1 MASNRQPGYTTRLS
15 PAGRTAFNGIS
26 SARTIILGL
35 ARIIFSALPIATVSA
50 APISTLD
57 ALTKRHGLWSL
68 GHDDSDDP
76 DTPGTSM
83 LVLYI
88 ASAVLVLAGGAFA
101 GLTIALMGQ
110 DSIYLQVLSRD
121 DTDPQQK
128 NAKRVHDL
136 LQKGKHWVLVTL
148 LLSNVIVNETL
159 PVVLDR
165 CLGGGVAAVV
175 GSTVLIVI
183 FGEVLPQSIC
193 VRYGLQ
199 IGGVMAKPVLA
210 MMWLMAPIA
219 WPTAKILDHALGE
232 DHGTVY
238 KKSGLKTLVT
248 LHRSLGEV
256 SERLNQDEVT
266 IISAVLDLKEK
277 PVSNVMTPMD
287 DVFTMSE
294 DTVLD
299 EKMMDLILSA
309 GYSRIPIH
317 EPENPTN
324 FVGML
329 LVKIL
334 ITYDPDDKMRVSEF
348 PLATLPETRPETS
361 CLDIVNFFQEGK
373 SHMVLVSQYPGEDH
387 GALGVVTLEDV
398 IEELIGEEIIDES
411 DVYIDVHK
419 AIRRLQPAPRARPMR
434 QRSSDFGA
442 ASSATAASPEDDVD
456 DSANGGPSLSQQTI
470 PVLRALSKADPGAA
484 SANPLTTTV
493 MMRRSSTGADGRTT
507 QSTVPV
513 RANIDE
519 MWKHLRHLGPSN
531 RANNP
536 KNTRSTTVMVKQGHS
551 HASHLPYDDQ
561 PIPEDDMSIPQ
572 PAAETDDEDTDAGE
586 TAFLLGTKTN
596 ANGKSAEIVEPTKA
610 ADSSLHPAL
619 KYGTRSFIAAQESDI
634 EPRDIISASNAAAH
648 EDAGLSTVVEPLSRS
663 HDSIGSQGSSFGRSR
678 LSASPSQRTG
688 YGKFGLHVN
697 TSRTSIAGD
706 SAAHSSSEN
715 SPNRPSV
722 LTSTYLGDLNS
733 PMSHRSIVRSG
744 SITEN
749 VVETRG
755 IRKVVLETTSSAEDD
770 EETAA
775 VMTTTTSASF
785 SQRLSLLSGLQS
797 GAQSPALP
805 SPRASHA
812 DDKAVKRNELE
823 SALLAAKATATASGR
838 AVKSIGPSA
847 SQTDSAGAAAED
859 DDDDGEQG
867 EADGSVNSSSA
878 AAGSSAA
885 KKKNRRKKRKNAK

>member
-1 MASNRQPGYTTRLS
+1 
-15 PAGRTAFNGIS
+15 
-26 SARTIILGL
+26 
-35 ARIIFSALPIATVSA
+35 
-50 APISTLD
+50 
-57 ALTKRHGLWSL
+57 
-68 GHDDSDDP
+68 
-76 DTPGTSM
+76 
-83 LVLYI
+83 
-88 ASAVLVLAGGAFA
+88 
-101 GLTIALMGQ
+101 MGQ

-136 LQKGKHWVLVTL
+136 LKKGKHWVLVTL

-165 CLGGGVAAVV
+165 CLGGGIAAVV
-175 GSTVLIVI
+175 GSTVLIGTFRRLKEMRRLVRDTTANMCLLSLVI

-210 MMWLMAPIA
+210 MMWLLAPIA

-277 PVSNVMTPMD
+277 PVSSVMTPMD

-419 AIRRLQPAPRARPMR
+419 AIRRLQPAPRARPMH

-442 ASSATAASPEDDVD
+442 AASVSAAALEDIVD
-456 DSANGGPSLSQQTI
+456 DSASGGPSLSQQTI

-484 SANPLTTTV
+484 SNNPLTTTV
-493 MMRRSSTGADGRTT
+493 MMRRSSTGADGRIT

-551 HASHLPYDDQ
+551 HASHLSYDDQ
-561 PIPEDDMSIPQ
+561 PIPEDDIDTPQ
-572 PAAETDDEDTDAGE
+572 AAAESDDEDIDAGE
-586 TAFLLGTKTN
+586 TAFLLGAKTN
-596 ANGKSAEIVEPTKA
+596 AKTNNKSAEVVEPTGA
-610 ADSSLHPAL
+610 DDSSLHPAL

-634 EPRDIISASNAAAH
+634 APRDIINASKAAAH
-648 EDAGLSTVVEPLSRS
+648 EEAGRSTAIEPLARS

-678 LSASPSQRTG
+678 LSTSPSQRSE

-697 TSRTSIAGD
+697 TSKTSILRD

-715 SPNRPSV
+715 SPNRPGV
-722 LTSTYLGDLNS
+722 LTSTYLGDVNL
-733 PMSHRSIVRSG
+733 PMSSRSIVRSG

-749 VVETRG
+749 VIETRG
-755 IRKVVLETTSSAEDD
+755 IRKVILETTSSAEDD

-775 VMTTTTSASF
+775 VMTATTSNSF
-785 SQRLSLLSGLQS
+785 SQRHGLLSGFRS

-805 SPRASHA
+805 SPRASNA

-823 SALLAAKATATASGR
+823 SALLAAKAAAS
-838 AVKSIGPSA
+838 AAAKSTKTVIKPNA
-847 SQTDSAGAAAED
+847 SQTSSAGAAVED
-859 DDDDGEQG
+859 DDEDGEQG
-867 EADGSVNSSSA
+867 EADGGVNGSSA
-878 AAGSSAA
+878 AAGSSAS
-885 KKKNRRKKRKNAK
+885 KKKNRRKKRKNVK